1 MRESKKKLCASGRRP
16 FRGISNFALRAE
28 RNAHRRG
35 AASTQHSGEVGHSCL
50 GVEQPAMRD
59 DRLSGARAGGCSG
72 AEHAAVGG
80 GGALI
85 CPYGTFV
92 STIPCCPAVV
102 TSLLHVETL

>member
-72 AEHAAVGG
+72 AEHAAGFWSRPDVCRCMYRNIG
-80 GGALI
+80 
-85 CPYGTFV
+85 
-92 STIPCCPAVV
+92 
-102 TSLLHVETL
+102 